1 MIQNFQARKTVN
13 EIIRV
18 MNFNGY
24 EIVTA
29 YDEEG
34 FRIPLI
40 ELGSTETETVVFQN
54 KMKTVKGW
62 VTFVYDNECDAWDGS
77 DVVADFGGDSLTME
91 ILEMATA

>member
-1 MIQNFQARKTVN
+1 MRTVN
-13 EIIRV
+13 TIIRV

-54 KMKTVKGW
+54 KIKTVKGW
-62 VTFVYDNECDAWDGS
+62 VTFVYDNEFDWDGS

-91 ILEMATA
+91 ILEWIVAA

>member
-62 VTFVYDNECDAWDGS
+62 VTFVYDNECDWDGS

-91 ILEMATA
+91 ILEMVA